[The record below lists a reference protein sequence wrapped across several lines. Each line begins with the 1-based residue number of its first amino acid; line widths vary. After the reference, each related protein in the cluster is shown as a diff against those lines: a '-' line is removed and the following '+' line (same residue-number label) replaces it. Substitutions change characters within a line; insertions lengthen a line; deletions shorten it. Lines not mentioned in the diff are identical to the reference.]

1 MGLTQNFP
9 IFYRLAP
16 SLVLNFLINDSPML
30 EFLNHLWEEVSEP
43 FFSGISLLIG
53 FTYAHVLTWLGF
65 ILGIMIIGR
74 MLNEKR
80 TPSNIFAW
88 AFAVL
93 LFPWL
98 GVPLYFLLGGRKSR
112 GLVERKRKVMRD
124 SRYLAGEDVPPEE
137 LKQLRQTEG
146 NSCELLPD
154 ATSTFEAI
162 LEGIENSRS
171 CIHIMTYILS
181 KDEAGIPVVEALT
194 RKAKEGVKVRLL
206 LDAFGFLGNG
216 GKWIDELKEAGGEV
230 ARFMPLLPLHSHSSA
245 NLRNH
250 RKLAIFDHRR
260 AITGGQNID
269 MRFMGPTSSEET
281 FRDFSIDV
289 QGPVLRHLN
298 FLFLNDW
305 IFASGQKADGF
316 SEIFSMDFPE
326 MGDRS
331 LEIIESG
338 PEVSTDA
345 LYERIL
351 ELVQD
356 CRETL
361 TIVTPYFVP
370 DEVLFR
376 SLMVKSHTG
385 RKVRLIVP
393 RHSNQKLV
401 DVARFHYLRQL
412 HDAGV
417 DIQFYMPGMIHAKL
431 ILIDGK
437 IALSGSANFDMR
449 SLFVN
454 FEMGI
459 VHTHP
464 ADFEAFSDWVGKI
477 EKDCQPMEDVEMP
490 QGKSRKVVEDFAHL
504 VGPLL

>member
-1 MGLTQNFP
+1 MFLEH
-9 IFYRLAP
+9 LAMLD
-16 SLVLNFLINDSPML
+16 SL
-30 EFLNHLWEEVSEP
+30 HALWKDLSEP
-43 FFSGISLLIG
+43 FFNGISILIG

-65 ILGIMIIGR
+65 FLGIMIIGR

-93 LFPWL
+93 FMPLI

-112 GLVERKRKVMRD
+112 GLVERKKKVMED
-124 SRYLAGEDVPPEE
+124 SRYLAGEDVTAEE
-137 LKQLRQTEG
+137 LKRLRKTEG
-146 NSCELLPD
+146 NSCQLLPD
-154 ATSTFEAI
+154 ATATYNAI
-162 LEGIENSRS
+162 MNGIEESES
-171 CIHIMTYILS
+171 CIHIMTYILT
-181 KDEAGIPVVEALT
+181 KDEAGMPIIEALI

-206 LDAFGFLGNG
+206 LDAFGCFANG
-216 GKWIDELKEAGGEV
+216 GKWVEELKEAGGEV

-269 MRFMGPTSSEET
+269 MRFMGPRITEDT
-281 FRDFSIDV
+281 FLDFSIDV
-289 QGPVLRHLN
+289 EGPVLRHLN
-298 FLFLNDW
+298 FIFLNDW
-305 IFASGQKADGF
+305 IFASRQKANRF
-316 SEIFSMDFPE
+316 SEIFSLDFPQA
-326 MGDRS
+326 GDRS

-351 ELVQD
+351 ELIQD
-356 CRETL
+356 CRDTI

-376 SLMVKSHTG
+376 SLIVKSHAG
-385 RKVRLIVP
+385 RKVRLIIP

-412 HDAGV
+412 QGAGV
-417 DIQFYMPGMIHAKL
+417 DVQFFMPGMIHAKL

-459 VHTHP
+459 VHTDP
-464 ADFEAFSDWVGKI
+464 GDYAAFADWVRAI
-477 EKDCQPMEDVEMP
+477 EKDCQPMGEVVMP
-490 QGKSRKVVEDFAHL
+490 EGKGRRFIEDFAHL

>member
-1 MGLTQNFP
+1 MLD
-9 IFYRLAP
+9 
-16 SLVLNFLINDSPML
+16 SLH
-30 EFLNHLWEEVSEP
+30 ELWTDISEP
-43 FFSGISLLIG
+43 FFTGVSLLIG
-53 FTYAHVLTWLGF
+53 FTYAHLLTWLGF
-65 ILGIMIIGR
+65 VLGILIIGR

-93 LFPWL
+93 FIPWV

-112 GLVERKRKVMRD
+112 GLVERKRRVMED
-124 SRYLAGEDVPPEE
+124 SRYLAGEDVPTEE
-137 LKQLRQTEG
+137 LKKLRKTEG
-146 NSCELLPD
+146 NSCKLLPD
-154 ATSTFEAI
+154 ATSTFDAI
-162 LEGIENSRS
+162 LEEIENSEK
-171 CIHIMTYILS
+171 CIHIMTYILT
-181 KDEAGIPVVEALT
+181 KDDAGIPIVEALT
-194 RKAKEGVKVRLL
+194 RKARQGVKVRLL
-206 LDAFGFLGNG
+206 LDAFGCFASR
-216 GKWIDELKEAGGEV
+216 GKWLDELKSAGGEV
-230 ARFMPLLPLHSHSSA
+230 PRFMPLLPLHSHSSA

-269 MRFMGPTSSEET
+269 TRFMGPTPDEKT
-281 FRDFSIDV
+281 FKDFSIEV
-289 QGPVLRHLN
+289 EGPVLRHLN
-298 FLFLNDW
+298 FIFLNDW
-305 IFASGQKADGF
+305 IFASGQKARNFAD
-316 SEIFSMDFPE
+316 IFSMDFPKT
-326 MGDRS
+326 GRSS

-338 PEVSTDA
+338 PEVANDA

-356 CRETL
+356 CRESM

-376 SLMVKSHTG
+376 SLIVKAHSG
-385 RKVRLIVP
+385 RDVRLIIP

-401 DVARFHYLRQL
+401 DVARFHYLRL
-412 HDAGV
+412 LNDAGV
-417 DIQFYMPGMIHAKL
+417 DVQFYMPGMIHAKL
-431 ILIDGK
+431 ILIDGT

-459 VHTHP
+459 VHTDP
-464 ADFEAFSDWVGKI
+464 ADFSAFQEWVHVI
-477 EKDCQPMEDVEMP
+477 EKDCQPMDEVP
-490 QGKSRKVVEDFAHL
+490 VAQGKSRRLVEDFAHL

>member
-1 MGLTQNFP
+1 M
-9 IFYRLAP
+9 
-16 SLVLNFLINDSPML
+16 
-30 EFLNHLWEEVSEP
+30 E
-43 FFSGISLLIG
+43 
-53 FTYAHVLTWLGF
+53 
-65 ILGIMIIGR
+65 
-74 MLNEKR
+74 
-80 TPSNIFAW
+80 
-88 AFAVL
+88 
-93 LFPWL
+93 
-98 GVPLYFLLGGRKSR
+98 
-112 GLVERKRKVMRD
+112 D
-124 SRYLAGEDVPPEE
+124 SRYLAGNDVSADE
-137 LKQLRQTEG
+137 LKQLRRTEG

-162 LEGIENSRS
+162 LAGIEESES

-194 RKAKEGVKVRLL
+194 KKARQGVKVRLL

-216 GKWIDELKEAGGEV
+216 GKWIDNLKAAGGEV

-250 RKLAIFDHRR
+250 RKLALFDHRR
-260 AITGGQNID
+260 ALTGGQNID
-269 MRFMGPTSSEET
+269 RRFMGPTSDEET

-305 IFASGQKADGF
+305 IFASGQKATDF
-316 SEIFSMDFPE
+316 SDLFSLEFPVA
-326 MGDRS
+326 GDRS

-338 PEVSTDA
+338 PEVATDA

-376 SLMVKSHTG
+376 SLIVKAHAG
-385 RKVRLIVP
+385 RRVRLIIP

-412 HDAGV
+412 QDAGV
-417 DIQFYMPGMIHAKL
+417 DVQFYMPGMIHAKL
-431 ILIDGK
+431 ILIDGQ

-464 ADFEAFSDWVGKI
+464 ADFAAFANWVHAI
-477 EKDCQPMEDVEMP
+477 EKDCQSMAEVEMP
-490 QGKSRKVVEDFAHL
+490 RGKSRKFLEDFAHL

>member
-1 MGLTQNFP
+1 
-9 IFYRLAP
+9 
-16 SLVLNFLINDSPML
+16 ML
-30 EFLNHLWEEVSEP
+30 EFLQNFWDEVSQP
-43 FFSGISLLIG
+43 FFSGISILIG
-53 FTYAHVLTWLGF
+53 FTYAHLLTWAGF
-65 ILGIMIIGR
+65 LLGILIIGR

-93 LFPWL
+93 FIPWI

-112 GLVERKRKVMRD
+112 GLVERKRKVMED
-124 SRYLAGEDVPPEE
+124 SRYLAGEDVPADE
-137 LKQLRQTEG
+137 LKKLRKTEG

-154 ATSTFEAI
+154 AESTFGAI
-162 LEGIENSRS
+162 LEAIEESKT

-206 LDAFGFLGNG
+206 LDAFGFFGHG
-216 GKWIDELKEAGGEV
+216 GKWIDDLKAAGGEV

-269 MRFMGPTSSEET
+269 MRFMGPTSSAET

-298 FLFLNDW
+298 FIFLNDW
-305 IFASGQKADGF
+305 IFASGKKADAF
-316 SEIFSMDFPE
+316 RDIFSMEFPRV
-326 MGDRS
+326 GDRS

-338 PEVSTDA
+338 PEVENDA

-356 CRETL
+356 CRDTL

-376 SLMVKSHTG
+376 SLIVKAHAG
-385 RKVRLIVP
+385 RNVRLIVP

-412 HDAGV
+412 SDAGV
-417 DIQFYMPGMIHAKL
+417 DVQFYMPGMIHAKL

-459 VHTHP
+459 VHTSM
-464 ADFEAFSDWVGKI
+464 ADFEVFEEWVKGI
-477 EKDCQPMEDVEMP
+477 EKDCLSMQDVEMP
-490 QGKSRKVVEDFAHL
+490 EGKSRRLAEDFAHL